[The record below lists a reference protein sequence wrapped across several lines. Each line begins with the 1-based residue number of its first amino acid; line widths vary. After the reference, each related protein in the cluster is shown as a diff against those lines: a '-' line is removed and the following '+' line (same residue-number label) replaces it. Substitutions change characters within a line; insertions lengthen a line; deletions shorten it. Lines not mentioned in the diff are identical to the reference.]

1 MVIFRRIDPGLLIL
15 PSFRAAGRVIGG
27 TGAAVV
33 GLAAVLFAIFAIRRR
48 FLRSSDSP
56 GSQEA
61 GASPEQSDPHSQAP
75 ISPPKSATSE
85 TFHACEDE
93 DKAQGAE
100 KDVPPTPT
108 SDDRDRDRARA
119 SPLPVLPLTRR
130 RSWTSRLSQG
140 SRTTRSQPSLTT
152 DESNFLQFAG
162 ASIFPSTGT
171 DGASPIHSVPT
182 QGNHGNTSDA
192 VSRPDSPTLP
202 DTKSLK
208 SLIPGLPATPKSYR
222 SRSQRSQRSEKREH
236 YLKLDKGFEPTRVSG
251 EKPPTPSLRS
261 PSSWRSTNASLAS
274 RASRTLKDH

>member
-1 MVIFRRIDPGLLIL
+1 MF
-15 PSFRAAGRVIGG
+15 GG
-27 TGAAVV
+27 TGAAVI
-33 GLAAVLFAIFAIRRR
+33 GLAAVLFAVFAIRRR
-48 FLRSSDSP
+48 FLRSADSP

-61 GASPEQSDPHSQAP
+61 GALPKQSDPHDQAP

-93 DKAQGAE
+93 DKAKDAE
-100 KDVPPTPT
+100 KNVPPTPT
-108 SDDRDRDRARA
+108 SDDRARA
-119 SPLPVLPLTRR
+119 SPLPVLPPAPLTRR

-162 ASIFPSTGT
+162 ASIFPSADT
-171 DGASPIHSVPT
+171 DGVSPIHSVPT
-182 QGNHGNTSDA
+182 QGNHGNTDA
-192 VSRPDSPTLP
+192 LCRPDSPTLP

-236 YLKLDKGFEPTRVSG
+236 YLKLDKGSEPTTSTRVSG
-251 EKPPTPSLRS
+251 EKLPTPSLRS
-261 PSSWRSTNASLAS
+261 PSSWRSNASLAS